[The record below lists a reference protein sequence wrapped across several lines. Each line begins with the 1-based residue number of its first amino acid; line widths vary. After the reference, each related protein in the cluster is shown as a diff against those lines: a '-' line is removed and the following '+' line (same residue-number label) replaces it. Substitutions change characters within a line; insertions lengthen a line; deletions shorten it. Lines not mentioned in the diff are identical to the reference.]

1 MPLSAIFFD
10 LDHTLIHSLTSDS
23 GEPRAHAAPDA
34 MHGSW
39 SLWQR
44 PCAQRL
50 LGIARKTRRPVYLC
64 TLADP
69 RYAHGTSAALGLG
82 FDAGDILAIEHLRFG
97 KQGISPRSVL
107 VDDRPPSYEGI
118 LVKRS
123 LLGISAERVFHV
135 PAYEGHDCG
144 NEHVL
149 VHRWRMFLQA
159 HLMSA
164 S

>member
-1 MPLSAIFFD
+1 
-10 LDHTLIHSLTSDS
+10 
-23 GEPRAHAAPDA
+23 